1 MTNFIAL
8 NDKSQMRFPHSNGT
22 SVLGEV
28 VFGAVDPYRP
38 RSILELRSVLD
49 VEEDEEELSMER
61 LRDLDV
67 RRRRRRK
74 IAQRRKRTVTATGSE
89 GPRDMG

>member
-1 MTNFIAL
+1 MY
-8 NDKSQMRFPHSNGT
+8 
-22 SVLGEV
+22 
-28 VFGAVDPYRP
+28 GAVDPNRP

-49 VEEDEEELSMER
+49 VEEDEELTLER

-67 RRRRRRK
+67 RRRRRK
-74 IAQRRKRTVTATGSE
+74 IGKRRKRTATAGGSE